1 MWGGLGNQ
9 LFIYAFGK
17 YLEGKYNHIVKYDF
31 SWFDANHAYDHDI
44 NYLDDFET
52 EYSVANR
59 SELEHVR
66 PGRILGKDVWSFLLE
81 KVPVFKPVVSKMTD
95 AIFETPIEQRRP
107 GVIGPF
113 RNLTYDFELHDDRDY
128 YFTGYWQS
136 HEYVDE
142 HDAELRE
149 QLNRPRTISDRTTEL
164 VNELENGEYISV
176 HFRRTDSGEGGN
188 TSFSW
193 YERALDRMSDE
204 YPHASY
210 VVFSND
216 ISWVKERIKL
226 PDTSIFVDHTNHR
239 SAAEDIHLMSRCDHN
254 IVAASTFSWWGA
266 YLNNSSTKTV
276 IAPRYWGDIDVSVT
290 DKCPESW
297 DLVGN
302 AN

>member
-1 MWGGLGNQ
+1 MMGGLGNQ

-17 YLEGKYNHIVKYDF
+17 YLEGKFNHPVKYDF
-31 SWFDANHAYDHDI
+31 NWFDADHAFDHDI

-66 PGRILGKDVWSFLLE
+66 PEKIFGKDVWSFVLQ
-81 KVPVFKPVVSKMTD
+81 KVPISKPVVSKMTG

-107 GVIGPF
+107 CVIGPF
-113 RNLTYDFELHDDRDY
+113 RNLTYDFDLDDNRDY
-128 YFTGYWQS
+128 YLTGYWTS
-136 HEYVDE
+136 HKYANE

-216 ISWVKERIKL
+216 IPWVKERIQL
-226 PDTSIFVDHTNHR
+226 PDTSIFVDHTDHR

-266 YLNNSSTKTV
+266 YLNNSPTKTV
-276 IAPRYWGDIDVSVT
+276 IAPRYWGDIDISVT

-302 AN
+302 VN